1 MVFHDKENELI
12 LPVFEFFTTANDAR
26 TISTYLVQ
34 IKLALLNKIP
44 KTKSFQIAPII
55 VTDFCWGLINAIMT
69 TFNNCSADTYIN
81 WCYEILFND
90 SSYANVMKTIFVLCA
105 VHFLKM
111 VTKRVRKIIVYEDK
125 IKDKKLQNA
134 FIFTFTLL
142 QNATSIE
149 DFSRNIKHAY
159 NIFCLK
165 YESLQCLSSKNEIDN
180 QLMKRNLTMLTIAE
194 KDDDKKNIFKKF
206 KANQNIL
213 ILDNDFKESNLKMSS
228 PFKIYFDKLINKHS
242 QNIKMKLK
250 NNNEKKENFFFCP
263 QLFVILTDYTYI
275 LPFWTGIIIR
285 YWKSINPNFE
295 SHVKDRIDNNYVENW
310 FGQLNS
316 VCSDMPVMP
325 SVYTSRMYARIEA
338 QFIDKYKYQNSD
350 LKLNKTKDSLDEKEG
365 WASGTVPKVP
375 KKRRDNFYDKTSR
388 NIFNNVLFEM
398 KSGEMSLIL
407 II

>member
-1 MVFHDKENELI
+1 MKGQKKPLLYSLVFHDKENELI
-12 LPVFEFFTTANDAR
+12 LPVSEFFTTANDAR

-55 VTDFCWGLINAIMT
+55 VTDFCGGLINAIMT

-90 SSYANVMKTIFVLCA
+90 SSYTIFLANVMKTIFVLCA

-250 NNNEKKENFFFCP
+250 NYNEKKENFFFCP
-263 QLFVILTDYTYI
+263 QLFEILTDYTYI
-275 LPFWTGIIIR
+275 LPF
-285 YWKSINPNFE
+285 
-295 SHVKDRIDNNYVENW
+295 
-310 FGQLNS
+310 
-316 VCSDMPVMP
+316 
-325 SVYTSRMYARIEA
+325 
-338 QFIDKYKYQNSD
+338 
-350 LKLNKTKDSLDEKEG
+350 
-365 WASGTVPKVP
+365 
-375 KKRRDNFYDKTSR
+375 
-388 NIFNNVLFEM
+388 
-398 KSGEMSLIL
+398 
-407 II
+407 